1 MIRFIHTSD
10 LHLGKRFGN
19 FSGDLPGLLRDARHK
34 VLSTLAQRAR
44 EHGANVILL
53 AGDTFDTETPSPQVL
68 QQAMIEMRHHP
79 DLRWVMLPGN
89 HDSLKASELWSTLKA
104 EAGTNI
110 ILAQEEGPIDLGP
123 GVVLMPAP
131 CTTRRPGR
139 DLTEWMDN
147 CPTPE
152 GSIRLGLAHGAVKSF
167 TEDQGPGDVIAPD
180 RARRAGLHYLAL
192 GDWHGAMSVDER
204 TWYSGTPEQDRF
216 KHDRAGEA
224 LCVSIEGPNA
234 TPVVEAVPTASFS
247 WLSYK
252 LHLLEG
258 DDPSEALNAQLP
270 TERERR
276 QTLAQIIVS
285 GHSRLAQA
293 ETLKRHIERITP
305 DFAHL
310 VQNTTALSTIYDVT
324 DLDEIDRGGALR
336 DAADA
341 LFSKAHDRSG
351 SAAERE
357 IAAAALSRLY
367 SFAQKVTV

>member
-19 FSGDLPGLLRDARHK
+19 FSGDLPGLLREARHK

-44 EHGANVILL
+44 EHGATVILL
-53 AGDTFDTETPSPQVL
+53 AGDTFDTETPAPHVL
-68 QQAMIEMRHHP
+68 QQAMSEMRHHA

-89 HDSLKASELWSTLKA
+89 HDSLKASELWNTLNA
-104 EAGTNI
+104 EAGANV
-110 ILAQEEGPIDLGP
+110 ILAREEASIDLAP

-139 DLTEWMDN
+139 DLTEWMDD
-147 CPTPE
+147 CHTPD
-152 GSIRLGLAHGAVKSF
+152 GTIRLGLAHGAVKTFS
-167 TEDQGPGDVIAPD
+167 EDMRVEEVVAPD

-192 GDWHGAMSVDER
+192 GDWHGALSIDER

-224 LCVSIEGPNA
+224 LFVSIEGPRA
-234 TPVVEAVPTASFS
+234 VPVVEPVPTASFS

-252 LHLLEG
+252 LRLLDG
-258 DDPSEALNAQLP
+258 DHPSETLTAQLP
-270 TERERR
+270 AERDRR

-285 GHSRLAQA
+285 GSSRLAQIEA
-293 ETLKRHIERITP
+293 LTRHTERITP
-305 DFAHL
+305 DFAYL
-310 VQNTTALSTIYDVT
+310 EQNYTALSTVYDVT

-341 LFSKAHDRSG
+341 LFSKAQDPG
-351 SAAERE
+351 ESAAERE
-357 IAAAALSRLY
+357 IATAALSRLY
-367 SFAQKVTV
+367 SFAKR